1 MSANRYGHQLGQ
13 ALMEAGMTQLS
24 FSFDAHV
31 SPESVSAYKN
41 GRVIAPPDVKS
52 KSILLTDNPFLAIA
66 AAHESTAGTSPPI
79 LDGDNVE
86 LNRHTV
92 VTKTVE
98 EIEELLVAIKKAQ
111 PILIKPPRTLSAQE
125 RQQIEHLIQ
134 ETLDVITSTTNMAA
148 VITKETRLGWIS
160 QWTKHKTKLI
170 AQGFLKMVKE
180 VTGT

>member
-1 MSANRYGHQLGQ
+1 MSANNFGHQFGQ

-24 FSFDAHV
+24 FSLEAHV

-41 GRVIAPPDVKS
+41 GRTVAPPDIKS
-52 KSILLTDNPFLAIA
+52 KSITATDNPFLAIA
-66 AAHESTAGTSPPI
+66 AAYESTAGTSPVI

-92 VTKTVE
+92 VAKTVE
-98 EIEELLVAIKKAQ
+98 EVTELLEAIKKTQ
-111 PILIKPPRTLSAQE
+111 PLLIKPPRSLTQQE

-134 ETLDVITSTTNMAA
+134 ETLDVVTSTTNMAA

-160 QWTKHKTKLI
+160 QWTKHKSKLVKN
-170 AQGFLKMVKE
+170 GFIKMMKE
-180 VTGT
+180 ASWS